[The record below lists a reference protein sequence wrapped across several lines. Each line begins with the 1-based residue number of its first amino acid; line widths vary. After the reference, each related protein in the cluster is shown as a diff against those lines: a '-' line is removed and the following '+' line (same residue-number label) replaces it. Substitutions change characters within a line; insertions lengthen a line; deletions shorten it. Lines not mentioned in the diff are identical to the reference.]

1 MAEKDILG
9 VVLCAGRGGRLRPRT
24 DDRPKCLLR
33 VGGREIL
40 GRCLDNLS
48 RSGVARAVLVTGYRA
63 EMIEA
68 FVRAGKWTG
77 VRFVANPEFASTNT
91 AVSLHAALRDV
102 SSDVILINGDV
113 VFHAGLLADLLA
125 APESNSVVI
134 DTAIALNAEEVK
146 VVARDGRVVRISKD
160 LDPAACAGEAIGLYK
175 IGRETIPDLLR
186 AYEELEG
193 LGERMHF
200 FEKGFE
206 MVCGD
211 GRGRTF
217 GLVGTDGRPWVE
229 IDTPEDF
236 AYAQR
241 SVAPWLEP

>member
-1 MAEKDILG
+1 MAEKIFLA
-9 VVLCAGRGGRLRPRT
+9 VVLCAGRGGRLRPQT
-24 DDRPKCLLR
+24 DLRPKCLLR

-48 RSGVARAVLVTGYRA
+48 RCGIRKAMLVTGYKA
-63 EMIEA
+63 DMIEA
-68 FVRAGKWTG
+68 FVRAGGWEG
-77 VRFVANPEFASTNT
+77 VRFVSNPDFAATNT
-91 AVSLHAALRDV
+91 AVSLRLALRDV

-113 VFHAGLLADLLA
+113 LFHPGLLADLIA
-125 APESNSVVI
+125 SPESNGVVI
-134 DTAIALNAEEVK
+134 DREIALNAEEVK
-146 VVARDGRVVRISKD
+146 VVARDGRVVRIGKD
-160 LDPAACAGEAIGLYK
+160 LDPAECAGEAIGIYK
-175 IGRETIPDLLR
+175 IGRDTLPDLLR

-193 LGERMHF
+193 RDERTHF

-211 GRGRTF
+211 DRGRIF

-236 AYAQR
+236 AHAER
-241 SVAPWLEP
+241 CVASRLEL

>member
-1 MAEKDILG
+1 MAEKDILA

-48 RSGVARAVLVTGYRA
+48 RCGIGKTVLVTGYRA
-63 EMIEA
+63 DMVEA
-68 FVRAGKWTG
+68 FVGAGGWEG
-77 VRFVANPEFASTNT
+77 VRFAANPDFASTNT
-91 AVSLHAALRDV
+91 AVSLHLGLRDV

-113 VFHAGLLADLLA
+113 LFQAGLLADLIA
-125 APESNSVVI
+125 APEPNGIVI
-134 DTAIALNAEEVK
+134 DRDIALNAEAVK
-146 VVARDGRVVRISKD
+146 VMARDGQIVRIGKD
-160 LDPAACAGEAIGLYK
+160 LDPADCAGEAIGVYK
-175 IGRETIPDLLR
+175 IGRETLPDLLR

-193 LGERMHF
+193 RGERMHY

-211 GRGRTF
+211 DRGRTF
-217 GLVGTDGRPWVE
+217 GLVGTAGRPWVE

-236 AYAQR
+236 AHAELN
-241 SVAPWLEP
+241 VASRLES

>member
-1 MAEKDILG
+1 MAEKDLLAVI
-9 VVLCAGRGGRLRPRT
+9 LCAGRGGRLRPRT

-40 GRCLDNLS
+40 GRCLNNLNRCGIRKS
-48 RSGVARAVLVTGYRA
+48 VLVTGYKS

-68 FVRAGKWTG
+68 FVRAGGWTG
-77 VRFVANPEFASTNT
+77 ARFVANPDFATTNT
-91 AVSLHAALRDV
+91 AVSLRLALRDV

-113 VFHAGLLADLLA
+113 LFDANLLSDLIA
-125 APESNSVVI
+125 SPEANGVVI
-134 DTAIALNAEEVK
+134 DREIALNAEEVK
-146 VVARDGRVVRISKD
+146 VVARGGHVLRIGKD
-160 LDPAACAGEAIGLYK
+160 LDPAVCAGEAIGIYK
-175 IGRETIPDLLR
+175 IGRETLPDLIR

-193 LGERMHF
+193 RGERGHY

-217 GLVGTDGRPWVE
+217 GLTGTDGRPWVE

-236 AYAQR
+236 AHAER
-241 SVAPWLEP
+241 SVAPRLES